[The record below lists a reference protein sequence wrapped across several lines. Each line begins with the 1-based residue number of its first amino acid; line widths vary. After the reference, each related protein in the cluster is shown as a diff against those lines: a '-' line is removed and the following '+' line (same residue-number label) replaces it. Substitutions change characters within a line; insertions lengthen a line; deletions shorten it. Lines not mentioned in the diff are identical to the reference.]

1 MTIVNSVAKILPG
14 MGSGQTY
21 QNLNTSIASTTT
33 GIALGTFSPPISA
46 GKIRVQSNVI
56 GVNATYKVGLITG
69 TDGTTTVQ
77 LYAGDQAATANS
89 NSLSET
95 IEFITD
101 LALTS
106 INVPVTTANNTS
118 TVDCEVSGTP

>member
-1 MTIVNSVAKILPG
+1 MPG
-14 MGSGQTY
+14 MGAGTTY
-21 QNLNTSIASTTT
+21 SNTNTSIASTTT
-33 GIALGTFSPPISA
+33 GIALGTFSPPISN

-56 GVNATYKVGLITG
+56 GVNATYKVGVITG

-77 LYAGDQAATANS
+77 LYAGDQAASANS
-89 NSLSET
+89 NSISEVF
-95 IEFITD
+95 EFITD

-118 TVDCEVSGTP
+118 TVD